1 MSTLKGQ
8 GPTDDVAGP
17 AASEARLEGED
28 EAAPDEAQ
36 SPGFLDFE
44 LLEPVADAPDEVREL
59 AAACVRFVTARY
71 GVPIDF
77 EPETLSL
84 VDQYVAD
91 SRAEVTVRPEAIDV
105 LQGTLGAYLGE
116 VMRRHFGGTWFCLG
130 EHSGWRV
137 NFRHVYLTTNPIGMV
152 REALLR
158 EPQEGWHAHLQ
169 TDPQDRAFLADR
181 LATLPE
187 VREDE
192 YYAPTT
198 RYDVVSIAHD
208 ALVGRMETTSRG
220 HLVFED
226 RDYKS

>member
-17 AASEARLEGED
+17 AEPIVAAAAEQD
-28 EAAPDEAQ
+28 EAVEDAETAA
-36 SPGFLDFE
+36 FLDFE
-44 LLEPVADAPDEVREL
+44 SLEPVAEAPPEVREL
-59 AAACVRFVTARY
+59 AAACVRFVSSKY

-91 SRAEVTVRPEAIDV
+91 LRAEVTVRPEALEL
-105 LQGTLGAYLGE
+105 LQASIGAYLGE
-116 VMRRHFGGTWFCLG
+116 VMRLHFGGSWFCLG
-130 EHSGWRV
+130 EHTGWRV

-152 REALLR
+152 REAVLR

-169 TDPQDRAFLADR
+169 TDAQDRVFLSDR
-181 LATLPE
+181 LAALPE
-187 VREDE
+187 VSEDE

-208 ALVGRMETTSRG
+208 ALRGRMEATGRA
-220 HLVFED
+220 HLAFED

>member
-17 AASEARLEGED
+17 AAPEGGIEEELDDAD
-28 EAAPDEAQ
+28 EGPENQ
-36 SPGFLDFE
+36 GFLDFE
-44 LLEPVADAPDEVREL
+44 SLEPVSEAPEEVREL

-71 GVPIDF
+71 GVPIHF

-84 VDQYVAD
+84 VDQYVTD
-91 SRAEVTVRPEAIDV
+91 SRAEVLVRPEAAEV
-105 LQGTLGAYLGE
+105 LQAVIGAYLGE
-116 VMRRHFGGTWFCLG
+116 VMRRHFSGTWFCLG

-169 TDPQDRAFLADR
+169 TDPQDRAFLTER
-181 LATLPE
+181 LAALPE
-187 VREDE
+187 VPEDE

-208 ALVGRMETTSRG
+208 ALHGRMGATARG
-220 HLVFED
+220 HLVFD
-226 RDYKS
+226 DGDYKS